1 MVRFFSAK
9 KIININITLS
19 HRMELLGCNF
29 DLYSYDDRDK
39 NRVND
44 NIDLNSVD
52 DVDNE
57 D

>member
-1 MVRFFSAK
+1 
-9 KIININITLS
+9 
-19 HRMELLGCNF
+19 MELLGCNF
-29 DLYSYDDRDK
+29 DLYSYYDRDK